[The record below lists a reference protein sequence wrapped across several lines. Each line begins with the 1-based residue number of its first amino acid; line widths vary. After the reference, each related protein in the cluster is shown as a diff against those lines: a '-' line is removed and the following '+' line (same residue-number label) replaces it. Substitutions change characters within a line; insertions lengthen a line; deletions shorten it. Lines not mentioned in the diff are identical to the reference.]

1 MGFVKHSSGYPSLTE
16 VRTEP
21 GWKCQPGLVSKTHVT
36 SWTWNST
43 PCPAVGQW
51 NVGYGATS
59 VEGEGD
65 VGPPPAGAGGGHPG
79 QAGLGA
85 AGGPAVARAG
95 QRT

>member
-1 MGFVKHSSGYPSLTE
+1 M
-16 VRTEP
+16 
-21 GWKCQPGLVSKTHVT
+21 
-36 SWTWNST
+36 
-43 PCPAVGQW
+43 GQW

-59 VEGEGD
+59 VEGEED

-95 QRT
+95 QRSFKRKYVQNWG